1 MRYLSLVA
9 TLQGRMAAGLLG
21 WPTNVLARYGD
32 KASETKEQRD
42 FIARYAAEIKREEL
56 GRQASLNA

>member
-9 TLQGRMAAGLLG
+9 TLQERMVEVRHGLPIIAL
-21 WPTNVLARYGD
+21 VRYGD

-56 GRQASLNA
+56 GLQASLNA

>member
-9 TLQGRMAAGLLG
+9 TLQERMVEVQHVLPIIA
-21 WPTNVLARYGD
+21 LARYGD